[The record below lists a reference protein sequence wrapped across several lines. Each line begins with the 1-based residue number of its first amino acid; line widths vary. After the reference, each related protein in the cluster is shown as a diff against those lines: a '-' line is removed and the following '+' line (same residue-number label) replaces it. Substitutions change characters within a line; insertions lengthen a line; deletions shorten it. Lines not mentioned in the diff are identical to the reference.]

1 MSLTKENDMGNLIA
15 TAIIV
20 IALFV
25 VLCPLVAL
33 LYKFIEWLIDLFDI

>member
-1 MSLTKENDMGNLIA
+1 MGNLII

-20 IALFV
+20 IVLLV
-25 VLCPLVAL
+25 VLCPLVVL

>member
-1 MSLTKENDMGNLIA
+1 MGNLIA

-25 VLCPLVAL
+25 VISPLVAL
-33 LYKFIEWLIDLFDI
+33 LYKFIEWLIDLFDIC